1 MNKCRFKQTTFEQTF
16 FEKTA
21 FEQTSF
27 ERTSL
32 EQTSFEQTSFE
43 QTSLKNVMSPD
54 CPSKDY
60 ANAGVNG
67 ITCSEQKFG
76 LDLLNILNTFK
87 YWGKYL
93 ILKLSQYRKWHKN

>member
-1 MNKCRFKQTTFEQTF
+1 
-16 FEKTA
+16 
-21 FEQTSF
+21 
-27 ERTSL
+27 
-32 EQTSFEQTSFE
+32 
-43 QTSLKNVMSPD
+43 MSPD

-76 LDLLNILNTFK
+76 LDLSNILNTFK